1 MYSSYFLNLQIL
13 IPLLISHSIMQKMV
27 VLAVLILITPT
38 FSALGQ
44 VEQREESL
52 KLKEV
57 YYNTGPGCEFLTL
70 KNTGVTS
77 EFESVSI
84 SDGEN
89 IIELPSF
96 SLNRSETIVIS
107 EGQSYS
113 EIWDE
118 KPDILW
124 SSDEV
129 DTDEDFDLSDESG
142 EVILKKNGEPIDSFY
157 YGEIEPETIWEGSS
171 METLPEGAYARRRYM
186 DKNEKEGWIW
196 EREWMVGHSDF
207 ETETI
212 SYEGNATAFAS
223 PDSSFDAMMYFL
235 DNVNSSLDI
244 GIYQFSSIKIAERI
258 ANLSKQGISVK
269 ILVEGDPVQGM
280 SQISRA
286 CLSLIA
292 DNGGEVRKITNN
304 EYDPFNYYH
313 PKYMIRDNSSVFLTS
328 ENFVASS
335 FSQEANYGNRGWGII
350 LETEQLASYY
360 GEVFDFDWKFS
371 NYFSTSEKE
380 IDPVNL
386 PDSHYSP
393 FANKT
398 VFQDEFNVTPVLA
411 PDTSMSEATIKDM
424 IRSAEE
430 SIYVQQYYI
439 RHWESK
445 ENPYL
450 EAIKEAAERGIKVR
464 IMLDST
470 WYHMEGNGN
479 DQIVKELNGF
489 ARKEEVDLE
498 ARSLSRFKG
507 LLKSHNKGMIVD
519 QDTVL
524 ISTINW
530 NANSPLQN
538 REVGVIIENEDIGE
552 YYSNIFLEDWKDHIA
567 PIADAGRDRVVAAGE
582 EVTLT
587 GKNSWDDHRIVE
599 YRWDINGDGSYDK
612 KGEQISLT
620 FEEEGT
626 QDITLYVEDVGGNN
640 DTDTFTL
647 EIKAERDFTLLYRVL
662 NWTFLFAPMIVI
674 TAFLIK
680 GLIINRS

>member
-1 MYSSYFLNLQIL
+1 
-13 IPLLISHSIMQKMV
+13 MQKLV
-27 VLAVLILITPT
+27 VLSVLILLTPT

-70 KNTGVTS
+70 KNIGATS
-77 EFESVSI
+77 EFDSVSI
-84 SDGEN
+84 SDGKN
-89 IIELPSF
+89 SIELPDF
-96 SLNRSETIVIS
+96 SLNSSEKIVIA
-107 EGQSYS
+107 EDKRYS

-118 KPDILW
+118 KPDMMW

-129 DTDEDFDLSDESG
+129 NTDENFELSDESG
-142 EVILKKNGEPIDSFY
+142 EVILKNDGVPIDSFY
-157 YGEIEPETIWEGSS
+157 YGDIESETMWEGSS
-171 METLPEGAYARRRYM
+171 TETLPEGAYARRRDM
-186 DKNEKEGWIW
+186 DKNEKESWTW

-207 ETETI
+207 EAETI

-223 PDSSFDAMMYFL
+223 PDSSFDSMMYFL
-235 DNVNSSLDI
+235 DNVNSSLDVAV
-244 GIYQFSSIKIAERI
+244 YQFSSIKIAERI
-258 ANLSKQGISVK
+258 ANLSQQGISVK

-280 SQISRA
+280 SQRSRA

-292 DNGGEVRKITNN
+292 DNGGEVRKIASS
-304 EYDPFNYYH
+304 EYDPYNYYH
-313 PKYMIRDNSSVFLTS
+313 HKYMIRDNSSVFLTS

-335 FSQEANYGNRGWGII
+335 FSREANHGNRGWGMI

-360 GEVFDFDWKFS
+360 GEVFDFDWKFGD
-371 NYFSTSEKE
+371 YFYTSEEE
-380 IDPVNL
+380 IDSVDL
-386 PDSHYSP
+386 PKGHYSP

-398 VFQDEFNVTPVLA
+398 IFQDEFKATPVLA

-450 EAIKEAAERGIKVR
+450 EAVKEAAERGIKVK

-470 WYHMEGNGN
+470 WYHKEDNGN
-479 DQIVKELNGF
+479 DQIVKELNEF
-489 ARKEEVDLE
+489 ARKEEIELE
-498 ARSLSRFKG
+498 ARSLSRFKD
-507 LLKSHNKGMIVD
+507 LVKSHNKGMIVD
-519 QDTVL
+519 QNTVL
-524 ISTINW
+524 VSSINW

-538 REVGVIIENEDIGE
+538 REVGVIVENEDIGE
-552 YYSNIFLEDWKDHIA
+552 YYSNIFLEDWKDHIV
-567 PIADAGRDRVVAAGE
+567 PIADAGRDRVVEAGE
-582 EVTLT
+582 EITLS
-587 GKNSWDDHRIVE
+587 GKNSWDDHEIVE
-599 YRWDINGDGSYDK
+599 YRWDINGDGTYDK
-612 KGEQISLT
+612 KGEQISVK

-626 QDITLYVEDVGGNN
+626 QEITLYVEDLGGNN

-647 EIKAERDFTLLYRVL
+647 EIEAERDFTLLYRVL
-662 NWTFLFAPMIVI
+662 NWTFLLVPMIVI
-674 TAFLIK
+674 TIFLIK
-680 GLIINRS
+680 GLVINRS